1 MPDCMLHAH
10 SSPCP
15 ICAMFSTEE
24 RERRRRRL
32 KFVFLFVAALMVV
45 CGAAMCLHGWP
56 AELAPRSEQ
65 RAHGPR

>member
-1 MPDCMLHAH
+1 
-10 SSPCP
+10 
-15 ICAMFSTEE
+15 MFSTEE